1 VVAANPAMYFYV
13 DNKFKNDEEIFLAYG
28 DLNRATD
35 SIYLKLRTDKQF
47 FMKFLKSYR
56 GSRKDLGFLFHNTT
70 IFPRSFVYDAETA
83 NLVNQ
88 KKFKQ

>member
-35 SIYLKLRTDKQF
+35 SIYIKLRTDKQF

-56 GSRKDLGFLFHNTT
+56 GSRKDLGFLFNMTAT
-70 IFPRSFVYDAETA
+70 FPESFKNDKEVA
-83 NLVNQ
+83 NLINQ
-88 KKFKQ
+88 KKFLR